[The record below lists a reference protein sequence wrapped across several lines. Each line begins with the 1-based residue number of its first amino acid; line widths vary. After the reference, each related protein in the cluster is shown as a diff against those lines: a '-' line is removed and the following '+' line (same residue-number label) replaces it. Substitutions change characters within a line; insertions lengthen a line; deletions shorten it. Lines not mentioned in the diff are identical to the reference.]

1 MSQAKVIGLQD
12 KLRDVS
18 GGLDSTESAEAKKQ
32 IEFLIGQFDKDTQ
45 QTERNNGSK
54 LSWTWNG
61 LGGIKVYNT
70 LSNRLWMPYSVSKGH
85 GHGAAMRTV
94 LIKMIPLITLCKL
107 QAMFWLG
114 KSKELTISK
123 NLNTLTSIETLATV
137 KESKLENRD

>member
-18 GGLDSTESAEAKKQ
+18 GGLDSSESAEAKKQ

-54 LSWTWNG
+54 LSWTWND

-70 LSNRLWMPYSVSKGH
+70 LSNRLWMPY
-85 GHGAAMRTV
+85 
-94 LIKMIPLITLCKL
+94 TL
-107 QAMFWLG
+107 
-114 KSKELTISK
+114 
-123 NLNTLTSIETLATV
+123 
-137 KESKLENRD
+137 